1 MPPIDP
7 VRSSHTRSR
16 LHPAAPISSKNAKG
30 ASLSCAFLRECPL
43 SMSGQASPASLRK
56 TRPGRTHARGTIRS
70 ALLGQLEQ
78 TIGRLNGLGGA
89 VAFEDYPGP

>member
-1 MPPIDP
+1 M
-7 VRSSHTRSR
+7 
-16 LHPAAPISSKNAKG
+16 
-30 ASLSCAFLRECPL
+30 
-43 SMSGQASPASLRK
+43 
-56 TRPGRTHARGTIRS
+56 GTIRS